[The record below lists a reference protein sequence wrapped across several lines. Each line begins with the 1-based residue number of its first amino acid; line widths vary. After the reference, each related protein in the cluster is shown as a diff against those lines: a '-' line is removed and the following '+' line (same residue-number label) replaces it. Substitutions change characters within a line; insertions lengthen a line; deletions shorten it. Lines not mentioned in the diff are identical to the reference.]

1 MKREIRVSEK
11 FLIAGYGL
19 ILLFMF
25 VQDWV
30 PLGPLNDI
38 QAIAQENSA
47 RELIVVTLI
56 GLVQIVILM
65 VLILCFIG
73 RRYPI
78 WAKIWLI
85 IILHVFFA
93 GVLTAWWIPYFFGL
107 GAEEKAE
114 RYQTMFGNTHSFL
127 PVMHGIVPNTLHT
140 IFHVTLFLCI
150 LLTIYISF
158 RDRKRT
164 RS

>member
-1 MKREIRVSEK
+1 MKREIRVQEK

-85 IILHVFFA
+85 IHPSCIFA
-93 GVLTAWWIPYFFGL
+93 GVLMAWWIPYFFGF

>member
-1 MKREIRVSEK
+1 
-11 FLIAGYGL
+11 
-19 ILLFMF
+19 MF
-25 VQDWV
+25 AELGT
-30 PLGPLNDI
+30 LGPLNDI
-38 QAIAQENSA
+38 QAIAQENST

-56 GLVQIVILM
+56 GVVQIVILM

-73 RRYPI
+73 KRYPI
-78 WAKIWLI
+78 WAKVWLI
-85 IILHVFFA
+85 IHSSCIFA
-93 GVLTAWWIPYFFGL
+93 GVLMAWWIPYFFGF

>member
-1 MKREIRVSEK
+1 MKREIRVQEK

-38 QAIAQENSA
+38 QAIAQENST
-47 RELIVVTLI
+47 RELIVVTFI
-56 GLVQIVILM
+56 GVVQIVILM

-78 WAKIWLI
+78 WAKIGLI
-85 IILHVFFA
+85 IHPSCIFT
-93 GVLTAWWIPYFFGL
+93 GVLMAWWIPYFFGL